1 MAPLVQELQEDD
13 GKKHKIIYM
22 DDKNSF
28 ATIVFTPSGIRGRVK
43 KGTTILEAAQTL
55 SVDLNSICGARG
67 RCSKCQVEPTFGEF
81 SKLNI
86 LSKHVSVSDRNDTEI
101 IYRNKFHLSEE
112 RRLGCQTKI
121 LGDLVVDVPEDSQI
135 HKQIIKKETNLRDF
149 SLNTSVKAFYIEVSE
164 PQLDSLESDF
174 DRLRASLKK
183 DWNVEEVTCS
193 INVLKD
199 LQEKLRKGNWKVTIL
214 LYYMG
219 NSAPEIV
226 DIHSGYSEIPAFGL
240 AIDLGSTSIAA
251 TLCDL
256 NSGKIIGSM
265 GIMNPQIR
273 FGEDVMSRVSYC
285 MMEEKG
291 LATLNRVVIEGL
303 NELIVKITE
312 RHQIRLDRVFET
324 VFVANPIMH
333 HLLLGI
339 NPKELGQAP
348 FPLAF
353 SDSLNFKSK
362 DIGLNLNLEGYV
374 YTIPCIG
381 GHVGADAASVIIAEQ
396 PQKLENTTT
405 LLVDIGTNAEIL
417 LAKGEEIFACS
428 CPTGPAL
435 EGAQISAGQRAASGA
450 IERVRIDPISKE
462 PSFKVIGC
470 EQWSNDKG
478 FKENVSKV
486 GITGICGSGIIE
498 AVAEMR
504 LAGLLDA
511 NGLIGSG
518 AQTGSNRCISSDRT
532 NSYLLYS
539 DSKVSLSITNMDI
552 RAIQLAKAALHAS
565 FKILLE
571 KSRINRIDNI
581 VLAGAFGSQIS
592 PEHALIIGLVP
603 DAKVSQI
610 VASGNSAG
618 AGAIIALLDK
628 ESRKEIS
635 SIVKRVQKIE
645 TAVEPTFQ
653 KHFMEGS
660 SFPNESSIH
669 PELFKFK
676 NIPDVN
682 FNQKRQRRSAR

>member
-1 MAPLVQELQEDD
+1 MENR
-13 GKKHKIIYM
+13 
-22 DDKNSF
+22 NSS

-43 KGTTILEAAQTL
+43 KGTTILEAAQKF

-67 RCSKCQVEPTFGEF
+67 RCSKCQVELTFGEF
-81 SKLNI
+81 NKLNI
-86 LSKHVSVSDRNDTEI
+86 RSKETSVSERNETEL
-101 IYRNKFHLSEE
+101 IYRTKFHLSEE

-149 SLNTSVKAFYIEVSE
+149 SLNTSVKAFYVQVSE

-174 DRLRASLKK
+174 ERLKISLKD
-183 DWNVEEVTCS
+183 DWNIQGVTCS
-193 INVLKD
+193 VRILKD
-199 LQEKLRKGNWKVTIL
+199 LQEKLRRGNWGITVL
-214 LYYMG
+214 LYYKE
-219 NSAPEIV
+219 NTVPEIV
-226 DIHSGYSEIPAFGL
+226 DIHSGYSEIPAFGV

-256 NSGKIIGSM
+256 NSGKIVGSM

-291 LATLNRVVIEGL
+291 LATLNNSVIQGI
-303 NELIVKITE
+303 NELTRKIAE
-312 RHQIRLDRVFET
+312 KHEIKLDSVFEI

-339 NPKELGQAP
+339 DPKELGQAP
-348 FPLAF
+348 FPLAL
-353 SDSLNFKSK
+353 SDSLTIKSK
-362 DIGLNLNLEGYV
+362 DIGIILNPESYV
-374 YTIPCIG
+374 YTVPCIG
-381 GHVGADAASVIIAEQ
+381 GHVGADAASVLIAEQ
-396 PQKLENTTT
+396 PQKLKDTTT
-405 LLVDIGTNAEIL
+405 LLIDIGTNAEIL

-435 EGAQISAGQRAASGA
+435 EGAQISAGQRAAPGA
-450 IERVRIDPISKE
+450 IERVRIDPITKE
-462 PSFKVIGC
+462 PRFKVIGC
-470 EQWSNDKG
+470 EQWSNEEG
-478 FKENVSKV
+478 FSENVSGV
-486 GITGICGSGIIE
+486 GVTGICGSGIIE

-511 NGLIGSG
+511 NGLIGSA
-518 AQTGSNRCISSDRT
+518 AQTGSNRCTSSERT

-539 DSKVSLSITNMDI
+539 DNKVSLSITNMDI

-571 KSRINRIDNI
+571 KSRINRIDSI
-581 VLAGAFGSQIS
+581 LLAGAFGSQIS

-603 DAKVSQI
+603 DAQVSQI

-618 AGAIIALLDK
+618 AGAIIALLDVS
-628 ESRKEIS
+628 SRREIS
-635 SIVKRVQKIE
+635 SLVRKVHKIE
-645 TAVEPTFQ
+645 TAVEPSFQ
-653 KHFMEGS
+653 KHFVEGS
-660 SFPNESSIH
+660 AFPDNSSSH
-669 PELFKFK
+669 PELFKLK
-676 NIPDVN
+676 ELPNVN
-682 FNQKRQRRSAR
+682 FNQKRLRRQR

>member
-1 MAPLVQELQEDD
+1 MENR
-13 GKKHKIIYM
+13 
-22 DDKNSF
+22 NSS

-43 KGTTILEAAQTL
+43 KGTTILEAAQKF

-67 RCSKCQVEPTFGEF
+67 RCSKCQVELTFGEF
-81 SKLNI
+81 NKLNI
-86 LSKHVSVSDRNDTEI
+86 RSKETSVSERNETEL
-101 IYRNKFHLSEE
+101 IYRTKFHLSEE

-149 SLNTSVKAFYIEVSE
+149 SLNTSVKAFYVQVSE

-174 DRLRASLKK
+174 ERLKISLKD
-183 DWNVEEVTCS
+183 DWNIQGVTCS
-193 INVLKD
+193 VRVLKD
-199 LQEKLRKGNWKVTIL
+199 LQEKLRRGNWGITVL
-214 LYYMG
+214 LYYKE
-219 NSAPEIV
+219 NTVPEIV
-226 DIHSGYSEIPAFGL
+226 DIHSGYSEIPAFGV

-256 NSGKIIGSM
+256 NSGKIVGSM

-273 FGEDVMSRVSYC
+273 YGEDVMSRVSYC

-291 LATLNRVVIEGL
+291 LATLNNSVIQGI
-303 NELIVKITE
+303 NELTRKIAE
-312 RHQIRLDRVFET
+312 KHGIKLDSVFEI

-339 NPKELGQAP
+339 DPKELGQAP

-353 SDSLNFKSK
+353 SDSLNIKSE
-362 DIGLNLNLEGYV
+362 DIGIILNPESYV
-374 YTIPCIG
+374 YTVPCIG
-381 GHVGADAASVIIAEQ
+381 GHVGADAASVLIAEQ
-396 PQKLENTTT
+396 PQKLKDTTT
-405 LLVDIGTNAEIL
+405 LLIDIGTNAEIL

-435 EGAQISAGQRAASGA
+435 EGAQISAGQRAAPGA
-450 IERVRIDPISKE
+450 IERVRIDPITKE
-462 PSFKVIGC
+462 PRFKVIGC
-470 EQWSNDKG
+470 EQWSNEEG
-478 FKENVSKV
+478 FSENVSGV
-486 GITGICGSGIIE
+486 GVTGICGSGIIE

-511 NGLIGSG
+511 NGLIGSA
-518 AQTGSNRCISSDRT
+518 AQTGSNRCTSSERT

-539 DSKVSLSITNMDI
+539 DNKVSLSITNMDI

-571 KSRINRIDNI
+571 KSRVNKIDSI
-581 VLAGAFGSQIS
+581 LLAGAFGSQIS

-603 DAKVSQI
+603 DAQVSQI

-618 AGAIIALLDK
+618 AGAIIALLDVS
-628 ESRKEIS
+628 SRREIS
-635 SIVKRVQKIE
+635 SLVRKVHKIE
-645 TAVEPTFQ
+645 TAVEPSFQ
-653 KHFMEGS
+653 KHFVEGS
-660 SFPNESSIH
+660 AFPDNSSSH
-669 PELFKFK
+669 PELFKIK
-676 NIPDVN
+676 ELPNVN
-682 FNQKRQRRSAR
+682 FNQKRLRRQR

>member
-1 MAPLVQELQEDD
+1 MENV
-13 GKKHKIIYM
+13 
-22 DDKNSF
+22 NSL

-43 KGTTILEAAQTL
+43 KGTTILEAAQKL

-81 SKLNI
+81 NKLNI
-86 LSKHVSVSDRNDTEI
+86 RSKETSVSERNETEL
-101 IYRNKFHLSEE
+101 IYRSKFHLSEE

-135 HKQIIKKETNLRDF
+135 HKQIIKKETSLRDF
-149 SLNTSVKAFYIEVSE
+149 SLNTSVKAFYVQVSE

-174 DRLRASLKK
+174 ERLKISLKD
-183 DWNVEEVTCS
+183 DWNIQGVTCS
-193 INVLKD
+193 VRVLKD
-199 LQEKLRKGNWKVTIL
+199 LQEKLRRGNWGITVL
-214 LYYMG
+214 LYYKE
-219 NSAPEIV
+219 NTVPEIV
-226 DIHSGYSEIPAFGL
+226 DIHSGYSEIPAFGV

-256 NSGKIIGSM
+256 NSGKIVGSM

-273 FGEDVMSRVSYC
+273 YGEDVMSRVSYC

-291 LATLNRVVIEGL
+291 LATLNNSVIQGI
-303 NELIVKITE
+303 NELSKKIAE
-312 RHQIRLDRVFET
+312 KHGIKLDSIFEI

-339 NPKELGQAP
+339 DPKELGQAP
-348 FPLAF
+348 FPLVF
-353 SDSLNFKSK
+353 SDSLNIKSK
-362 DIGLNLNLEGYV
+362 DIGIILNPESYV
-374 YTIPCIG
+374 YTVPCIG
-381 GHVGADAASVIIAEQ
+381 GHVGADAASVLIAEQ
-396 PQKLENTTT
+396 PQKLKDTTT
-405 LLVDIGTNAEIL
+405 LLIDIGTNAEIL

-435 EGAQISAGQRAASGA
+435 EGAQISAGQRAAPGA
-450 IERVRIDPISKE
+450 IERVRIDPITKE
-462 PSFKVIGC
+462 PRFKVIGC
-470 EQWSNDKG
+470 EQWSNEKE
-478 FKENVSKV
+478 FSENVSGV
-486 GITGICGSGIIE
+486 GVTGICGSGIIE

-511 NGLIGSG
+511 NGLIGSA
-518 AQTGSNRCISSDRT
+518 AQTGSNRCTSSERT

-539 DSKVSLSITNMDI
+539 DNKVSLSITNMDI

-571 KSRINRIDNI
+571 KSRVNRIDSI
-581 VLAGAFGSQIS
+581 LLAGAFGSQIS

-603 DAKVSQI
+603 DAQVSQI

-618 AGAIIALLDK
+618 AGAIIALLDVS
-628 ESRKEIS
+628 SRREIS
-635 SIVKRVQKIE
+635 SLVRKVHKIE
-645 TAVEPTFQ
+645 TAVEPSFQ
-653 KHFMEGS
+653 KHFVEGS
-660 SFPNESSIH
+660 SFPNDSSTH

-676 NIPDVN
+676 EIPNVN
-682 FNQKRQRRSAR
+682 FNQKRQRRHR

>member
-1 MAPLVQELQEDD
+1 MENR
-13 GKKHKIIYM
+13 
-22 DDKNSF
+22 NSS

-43 KGTTILEAAQTL
+43 KGTTILEAAQKF

-67 RCSKCQVEPTFGEF
+67 RCSKCQVELTFGEF
-81 SKLNI
+81 NKLNI
-86 LSKHVSVSDRNDTEI
+86 RSKETSVSERNETEL
-101 IYRNKFHLSEE
+101 IYRTKFHLSEE

-149 SLNTSVKAFYIEVSE
+149 SLNTSVKAFYVQVSE

-174 DRLRASLKK
+174 ERLKISLKD
-183 DWNVEEVTCS
+183 DWNIQGVTCS
-193 INVLKD
+193 VRVLKD
-199 LQEKLRKGNWKVTIL
+199 LQEKLRRGNWGITVL
-214 LYYMG
+214 LYYKE
-219 NSAPEIV
+219 NTVPEIV
-226 DIHSGYSEIPAFGL
+226 DIHSGYSEIPAFGV

-256 NSGKIIGSM
+256 NSGKIVGSM

-273 FGEDVMSRVSYC
+273 YGEDVMSRVSYC

-291 LATLNRVVIEGL
+291 LATLNNSVIQGI
-303 NELIVKITE
+303 NELTRKIAE
-312 RHQIRLDRVFET
+312 KHGIKLDSVFEI

-339 NPKELGQAP
+339 DPKELGQAP

-353 SDSLNFKSK
+353 SDSLNIKSE
-362 DIGLNLNLEGYV
+362 DIGIILNPESYV
-374 YTIPCIG
+374 YTVPCIG
-381 GHVGADAASVIIAEQ
+381 GHVGADAASVLIAEQ
-396 PQKLENTTT
+396 PQKLKDTTT
-405 LLVDIGTNAEIL
+405 LLIDIGTNAEIL

-435 EGAQISAGQRAASGA
+435 EGAQISSGQRAAPGA
-450 IERVRIDPISKE
+450 IERVRIDPITKE
-462 PSFKVIGC
+462 PRFKVIGC
-470 EQWSNDKG
+470 EQWSNEEG
-478 FKENVSKV
+478 FSENVSGV
-486 GITGICGSGIIE
+486 GVTGICGSGIIE

-511 NGLIGSG
+511 NGLIGSA
-518 AQTGSNRCISSDRT
+518 AQTGSNRCTSSERT

-539 DSKVSLSITNMDI
+539 DNKVSLSITNMDI

-571 KSRINRIDNI
+571 KSRVNRIDSI
-581 VLAGAFGSQIS
+581 LLAGAFGSQIS

-603 DAKVSQI
+603 DAQVSQI

-618 AGAIIALLDK
+618 AGAIIALLDVS
-628 ESRKEIS
+628 SRREIS
-635 SIVKRVQKIE
+635 SLVRKVHKIE
-645 TAVEPTFQ
+645 TAVEPSFQ
-653 KHFMEGS
+653 KHFVEGS
-660 SFPNESSIH
+660 SFPNNSSTH

-676 NIPDVN
+676 DLPNVN
-682 FNQKRQRRSAR
+682 FNQKRQRRHR

>member
-1 MAPLVQELQEDD
+1 MEN
-13 GKKHKIIYM
+13 
-22 DDKNSF
+22 KNSL

-43 KGTTILEAAQTL
+43 KGTTILEAAQKL

-81 SKLNI
+81 NKLNI
-86 LSKHVSVSDRNDTEI
+86 RSKETSVSEKNETEF

-149 SLNTSVKAFYIEVSE
+149 SLNTSVKAFYVQVSE

-174 DRLRASLKK
+174 ERLRISLKN
-183 DWNVEEVTCS
+183 DWNIQEVTCS
-193 INVLKD
+193 VHLLKG
-199 LQEKLRKGNWKVTIL
+199 LQEKLRRGNWEITVL
-214 LYYMG
+214 LYFKE
-219 NSAPEIV
+219 STIPEIL

-273 FGEDVMSRVSYC
+273 YGEDVMSRVSYC

-291 LATLNRVVIEGL
+291 LATLNHSVIEGI
-303 NELIVKITE
+303 NELTRKITE
-312 RHQIRLDRVFET
+312 KYEIKLDSVFEI

-339 NPKELGQAP
+339 DPKELGQAP
-348 FPLAF
+348 FPLVF
-353 SDSLNFKSK
+353 SDSLNIKSK
-362 DIGLNLNLEGYV
+362 DIGLILNSESYV
-374 YTIPCIG
+374 YTVPCIG
-381 GHVGADAASVIIAEQ
+381 GHVGADAASVLIAEQ
-396 PQKLENTTT
+396 PQKLKDTNT
-405 LLVDIGTNAEIL
+405 LLIDIGTNAEIL

-435 EGAQISAGQRAASGA
+435 EGAQISAGQRAAPGA
-450 IERVRIDPISKE
+450 IERVRIDPITKE

-470 EQWSNDKG
+470 EQWSNEKE
-478 FKENVSKV
+478 FSENVS
-486 GITGICGSGIIE
+486 GIGVTGICGSGIIE

-511 NGLIGSG
+511 NGLIGSA
-518 AQTGSNRCISSDRT
+518 AQTGSNRCTSSERT

-539 DSKVSLSITNMDI
+539 DNKVSLSITNMDI

-571 KSRINRIDNI
+571 KSRVNRIDSI
-581 VLAGAFGSQIS
+581 FLAGAFGSQIS

-603 DAKVSQI
+603 DAQVSQI

-618 AGAIIALLDK
+618 AGAIIALLDVS
-628 ESRKEIS
+628 SRKEIS
-635 SIVKRVQKIE
+635 SLVRKVHKIE
-645 TAVEPTFQ
+645 TAVEPSFQ
-653 KHFMEGS
+653 KHFVEGS
-660 SFPNESSIH
+660 SFPNDSSTH
-669 PELFKFK
+669 PELFKLK
-676 NIPDVN
+676 ELPNVN
-682 FNQKRQRRSAR
+682 FNQKRQRRHR

>member
-1 MAPLVQELQEDD
+1 MENR
-13 GKKHKIIYM
+13 
-22 DDKNSF
+22 NSS

-43 KGTTILEAAQTL
+43 KGTTILEAAQKF

-67 RCSKCQVEPTFGEF
+67 RCSKCQVELTFGEF
-81 SKLNI
+81 NKLNI
-86 LSKHVSVSDRNDTEI
+86 RSKETSVSERNETEI

-149 SLNTSVKAFYIEVSE
+149 SLNTSVKAFYVQVSE

-174 DRLRASLKK
+174 ERLKISLKN
-183 DWNVEEVTCS
+183 DWSIQGVTCS
-193 INVLKD
+193 VRVLKD
-199 LQEKLRKGNWKVTIL
+199 LQEKLRRGNWGITVL
-214 LYYMG
+214 LYYKE
-219 NSAPEIV
+219 NTVPEIV
-226 DIHSGYSEIPAFGL
+226 DIHSGYSEIPAFGV

-256 NSGKIIGSM
+256 NSGKIVGSM

-273 FGEDVMSRVSYC
+273 YGEDVMSRVSYC

-291 LATLNRVVIEGL
+291 LATLNNSVIQGI
-303 NELIVKITE
+303 NELTRKIAE
-312 RHQIRLDRVFET
+312 KHGIKLDSVFEI

-339 NPKELGQAP
+339 DPKELGQAP

-353 SDSLNFKSK
+353 SDSLNIKSE
-362 DIGLNLNLEGYV
+362 DIGIILNPESYV
-374 YTIPCIG
+374 YTVPCIG
-381 GHVGADAASVIIAEQ
+381 GHVGADAASVLIAEQ
-396 PQKLENTTT
+396 PQKLKDTTT
-405 LLVDIGTNAEIL
+405 LLIDIGTNAEIL

-435 EGAQISAGQRAASGA
+435 EGAQISAGQRAAPGA
-450 IERVRIDPISKE
+450 IERVRIDPITKE

-470 EQWSNDKG
+470 EQWSNEKE
-478 FKENVSKV
+478 FSENVSGV
-486 GITGICGSGIIE
+486 GVTGICGSGIIE

-511 NGLIGSG
+511 NGLIGSA
-518 AQTGSNRCISSDRT
+518 AQTGSNRCTSSERT

-539 DSKVSLSITNMDI
+539 DNKVSLSITNMDI

-571 KSRINRIDNI
+571 KSRINRIDSI
-581 VLAGAFGSQIS
+581 LLAGAFGSQIS
-592 PEHALIIGLVP
+592 PEHALVIGLVP
-603 DAKVSQI
+603 DAQVSQI

-618 AGAIIALLDK
+618 AGASIALLDVS
-628 ESRKEIS
+628 SRREIS
-635 SIVKRVQKIE
+635 SLVRKVHKIE
-645 TAVEPTFQ
+645 TAVEPSFQ
-653 KHFMEGS
+653 KHFVEGS
-660 SFPNESSIH
+660 SFPDDSSTH
-669 PELFKFK
+669 PELFKLK
-676 NIPDVN
+676 ELPNVN
-682 FNQKRQRRSAR
+682 FNQKRQRRHR